1 MVLGQKHRGT
11 VMDFLEMV
19 EWQKPTDRETVRV
32 RFAIEQKKD
41 VENQRDERRE
51 HSYVQATD

>member
-1 MVLGQKHRGT
+1 
-11 VMDFLEMV
+11 MDFLEMV

-32 RFAIEQKKD
+32 RYAIEHKKD

-51 HSYVQATD
+51 RRHAQAKD

>member
-1 MVLGQKHRGT
+1 MDVLE
-11 VMDFLEMV
+11 LV
-19 EWQKPTDRETVRV
+19 EWVKPTDRETVRV

-51 HSYVQATD
+51 KRHEAAH

>member
-1 MVLGQKHRGT
+1 
-11 VMDFLEMV
+11 MDFIEMV

-51 HSYVQATD
+51 KHHDSRQG

>member
-1 MVLGQKHRGT
+1 MKTWV
-11 VMDFLEMV
+11 
-19 EWQKPTDRETVRV
+19 KPTDRETVRV

-51 HSYVQATD
+51 KRHEAAH